1 MSYDY
6 AHIHASCDDNGN
18 QCVWLSIWNYRLKS
32 IESPDAIFILLES
45 RDQSGLFL
53 CKVGLARINQ
63 MKTLLDSV
71 NDLFTEDERYLR
83 TAKDNKF

>member
-18 QCVWLSIWNYRLKS
+18 QCVGLSIWYYRLKS
-32 IESPDAIFILLES
+32 IFSPDAIFILLKP

-53 CKVGLARINQ
+53 CKVGLARMNR
-63 MKTLLDSV
+63 MKTLLDSG
-71 NDLFTEDERYLR
+71 NDLFTEGE
-83 TAKDNKF
+83 